1 MMLVFA
7 LLAVAVLAGGG
18 ATYRWQKPSLGAA
31 ELARDTAVPGAE
43 RGAGLVRRA
52 RRRTGSRSLWTPGM
66 SLVSALAYRQIVL
79 QLVVSKDLRLEWPR
93 IETKTH

>member
-1 MMLVFA
+1 
-7 LLAVAVLAGGG
+7 
-18 ATYRWQKPSLGAA
+18 
-31 ELARDTAVPGAE
+31 
-43 RGAGLVRRA
+43 
-52 RRRTGSRSLWTPGM
+52 M